1 MINIISEREQNI
13 CIDYVQ
19 IVFFNEMLDI
29 GRHLVIKYETHQS
42 ELILF

>member
-1 MINIISEREQNI
+1 MINVISEREQNI

-19 IVFFNEMLDI
+19 IVFYETLDI

>member
-1 MINIISEREQNI
+1 MKEKDDFILFIIIS
-13 CIDYVQ
+13 Y
-19 IVFFNEMLDI
+19 EMVDI